1 MCCDLPSL
9 RARYLLH
16 LSMSYHKFQLTSR
29 GHLPLETGMSNPLLL
44 PLLLAGL
51 VYSCLFACQSI
62 VMWRQLKQPPLRS
75 RRLALDK
82 PQVIGHCTEAYV
94 NCYRENS
101 TKQAYVKQMQDVL
114 QL

>member
-29 GHLPLETGMSNPLLL
+29 GHLPLETGMSNPLL

-51 VYSCLFACQSI
+51 VLLSPCLSEYSDVEAVKAAAFEEQETSFGQATGN
-62 VMWRQLKQPPLRS
+62 RPL
-75 RRLALDK
+75 
-82 PQVIGHCTEAYV
+82 H
-94 NCYRENS
+94 
-101 TKQAYVKQMQDVL
+101 
-114 QL
+114 